1 LKKEIIVKDKVYIPR
16 FAAAWAHTENSIEI
30 STVGEII
37 SFVDMP
43 VKLILQIEE
52 YCSGENSLEEV
63 VGLLSAEWDK
73 AEVVSLLE
81 LLIDKHIIVNSLTIN
96 PTSQSKRLNR
106 IKSIVPNEET
116 RILFKLPYEVIYGN
130 TGSGIWSSAQS
141 PDFSVARDKL
151 ISEIAEWGAWSHSVD
166 RPTFV
171 CDSTSMS
178 KYIHP
183 DSVVSYHDSQYAD
196 DSFRL
201 TKFDTKSV
209 YEWIEGRNV
218 TSDEKVF
225 FLADNVLYPYTP
237 KHARHSFTTSSG
249 CAAHTNRRDAIKHAV
264 YELVE
269 RDAFMIYWLNKLDC
283 PSIQIESL
291 PKDIL
296 SRIRLIQSFGYNI
309 VLRYIDMDISPV
321 VMVAVR
327 DGLGN
332 YVTMGLSA
340 SDNLFDMIYSAISE
354 VEIAL
359 MHLIG
364 LDKVNTS
371 IEPNEVVSLT
381 QHEKLHQQGKYQN
394 QTDFIFDQ
402 SGKSLSYRD
411 LNTQYE
417 DVSDIVQSVVK
428 NGLTVYVVDA
438 TKWGLDIL
446 LPDHRY
452 IVRAIVPGLIPLSFG
467 FNLEPLGMSRIYDVP
482 CSLGYRKN
490 KTPFEEL
497 NRFPHPLN

>member
-1 LKKEIIVKDKVYIPR
+1 MKDKVYIPR
-16 FAAAWAHTENSIEI
+16 FAATWTRVENSIEI
-30 STVGEII
+30 STIGEII
-37 SFVDMP
+37 SFADMP
-43 VKLILQIEE
+43 VKLMLQIEE
-52 YCSGENSLEEV
+52 YCSGENYLEEV
-63 VGLLSAEWDK
+63 TRLLSVEWDK
-73 AEVVSLLE
+73 TEVVSLLE
-81 LLIDKHIIVNSLTIN
+81 LLIDKHVLVDNLTIN
-96 PTSQSKRLNR
+96 PTLQSKRLSR
-106 IKSIVPNEET
+106 IKSIVPNKET
-116 RILFKLPYEVIYGN
+116 RTLFKLPYEVIYGN
-130 TGSGIWSSAQS
+130 TGSGIWCSAQS
-141 PDFSVARDKL
+141 HDFSVVRDKL
-151 ISEIAEWGAWSHSVD
+151 ISEVAEWGAWSHSVD

-171 CDSTSMS
+171 GDSGSIS

-196 DSFRL
+196 DGFRL
-201 TKFDTKSV
+201 TRFNTKSV
-209 YEWIEGRNV
+209 YEWVEGRNV
-218 TSDEKVF
+218 ISDEKVF
-225 FLADNVLYPYTP
+225 FLADNVLYPYVP

-296 SRIRLIQSFGYNI
+296 LRIRLIQSLGYNI
-309 VLRYIDMDISPV
+309 VLRSIGMDISPV
-321 VMVAVR
+321 VIVAVQ
-327 DGLGN
+327 DSLGN
-332 YVTMGLSA
+332 YVTMGLGA
-340 SDNLFDMIYSAISE
+340 SDNLFDMVHGAISE

-359 MHLIG
+359 MHLFS
-364 LDKVNTS
+364 LDDKVSTS
-371 IEPNEVVSLT
+371 IEPNEVVSLI
-381 QHEKLHQQGKYQN
+381 QHEELHQQKKYRN
-394 QTDFIFDQ
+394 RTDFIFDQ
-402 SGKSLSYRD
+402 SGKSLLYSD
-411 LNTQYE
+411 LSAQHE
-417 DVSDIVQSVVK
+417 GVSDIVQSVT
-428 NGLTVYVVDA
+428 NNDLTVYIVDA
-438 TKWGLDIL
+438 TEWRLDIL

>member
-1 LKKEIIVKDKVYIPR
+1 MKDKVYIPR
-16 FAAAWAHTENSIEI
+16 FAATWTHTENSIEV

-43 VKLILQIEE
+43 VKLMLQIEG

-63 VGLLSAEWDK
+63 VELLSSEWDK
-73 AEVVSLLE
+73 VEVVSLLE
-81 LLIDKHIIVNSLTIN
+81 LLIDKYILVNSLTIN
-96 PTSQSKRLNR
+96 PTSQSNRLSR

-116 RILFKLPYEVIYGN
+116 RTLFKLPYEVIYGN

-141 PDFSVARDKL
+141 SDFSVARDKL
-151 ISEIAEWGAWSHSVD
+151 ISEIAEWGAWSNSVD

-171 CDSTSMS
+171 GDSGSIS

-183 DSVVSYHDSQYAD
+183 DSVVSYHDSQYTD
-196 DSFRL
+196 DSFKL
-201 TKFDTKSV
+201 TRFDTKSV
-209 YEWIEGRNV
+209 YEWVEGRNV
-218 TSDEKVF
+218 ISDGKVF

-237 KHARHSFTTSSG
+237 KHARHSFATSSG
-249 CAAHTNRRDAIKHAV
+249 CAAHTNRSDAIKHAV

-296 SRIRLIQSFGYNI
+296 PRIRLIQSFGYNI
-309 VLRYIDMDISPV
+309 VLKYICMGISPV
-321 VMVAVR
+321 VMVAVQ
-327 DGLGN
+327 DSLGN

-340 SDNLFDMIYSAISE
+340 SNNLFDMVYSAISE

-359 MHLIG
+359 MHIFG

-381 QHEKLHQQGKYQN
+381 QHEELHRQGKYRD

-402 SGKSLSYRD
+402 SSKSLLYRD
-411 LNTQYE
+411 LIAQCE
-417 DVSDIVQSVVK
+417 DISDIIQSVV
-428 NGLTVYVVDA
+428 NNDLTVYIVDA
-438 TKWGLDIL
+438 TEWNLDIL

-467 FNLEPLGMSRIYDVP
+467 FNLEPLGMCRIYDVP

-497 NRFPHPLN
+497 NRFPHPFN